1 MSQRI
6 LDVIIFVEECVVPDK
21 KVQVFAPVTVNLT
34 TADTAPSIRL
44 SGDGRRNDEC
54 SGICLKYEGNP
65 NCCRPTC
72 PSQCMK
78 AYKDKVTLEECR
90 QYELEYENCFYEACP
105 QYCRDSVARGEQND
119 DCKQYLGDT
128 QCYIR
133 TDCPNECQQK
143 ALWGECPAQCKEFMG
158 NPDCCAPTC
167 PAKCTNKRRGS
178 CEASGAEECGGIPGC
193 CPEHFDQVFGAGVY
207 LPPPAN
213 N

>member
-1 MSQRI
+1 MR
-6 LDVIIFVEECVVPDK
+6 
-21 KVQVFAPVTVNLT
+21 
-34 TADTAPSIRL
+34 
-44 SGDGRRNDEC
+44 
-54 SGICLKYEGNP
+54 
-65 NCCRPTC
+65 
-72 PSQCMK
+72 

-167 PAKCTNKRRGS
+167 PAKCTNKRR
-178 CEASGAEECGGIPGC
+178 CAE
-193 CPEHFDQVFGAGVY
+193 Q
-207 LPPPAN
+207 
-213 N
+213 